1 MSKNR
6 IIELLLKVIK
16 LVTNND
22 TELSVVQAIT
32 LMGIKKELK
41 TLGIDLL
48 EHL

>member
-16 LVTNND
+16 LVTNKD
-22 TELSVVQAIT
+22 TELSIGQAMA
-32 LMGIKKELK
+32 LMKIKTELK

-48 EHL
+48 EYL